1 MENNNMRFSPLGAMF
16 VLAALAAGLAL
27 VPAADSAASG
37 RWQDQQPIKVG
48 TSLVSLYATVRDSH
62 RKIVANLEQSQF
74 HIYEDGV
81 EQKVAFFSQEKTLPL
96 TMGILIDT
104 SGSEETMIGAIQQ
117 AATQFLQRVMQ
128 KKDEAMVI
136 TFDLDVDLL
145 ADWTNDL
152 PQLERAIHRARVN
165 TGGAGGQVTPGPF
178 PTNINGGGTNF
189 YDAVYLAC
197 HDKMASEAGRKALI
211 ILTDAEDTGSK
222 LKLQDAIEAAQR
234 ADTVVHVLLIAA
246 SPNHGFVIGS
256 NGGDMGV
263 ARKLTDETGGRA
275 IDVKN
280 EKDLLKAFDEIT
292 EELRSE
298 YSLGFYPTNTKL
310 DGTFRHLKVETT
322 DKDYKVVSRKGYY
335 AKHEGD

>member
-1 MENNNMRFSPLGAMF
+1 MRFRPLGAMF
-16 VLAALAAGLAL
+16 VLATLAAGLAL
-27 VPAADSAASG
+27 VPAQDSGASG
-37 RWQDQQPIKVG
+37 RWQDQKQDQQPIKVG

-62 RKIVANLEQSQF
+62 KKIVANLEQNQF

-197 HDKMASEAGRKALI
+197 HDKMASEAGRKTLI

-310 DGTFRHLKVETT
+310 DGTFRHIKVETT

>member
-1 MENNNMRFSPLGAMF
+1 MRIRPLGAMF
-16 VLAALAAGLAL
+16 MFVALAACLAL
-27 VPAADSAASG
+27 IPALGSAAAG
-37 RWQDQQPIKVG
+37 RMTQQNQDSQAIKVG
-48 TSLVSLYATVRDSH
+48 TSLVSLYATVRDNH
-62 RKIVANLEQSQF
+62 KKVVANLEQNDF
-74 HIYEDGV
+74 HIFEDNV

-145 ADWTNDL
+145 ADWSNDL
-152 PQLERAIHRARVN
+152 PQLERAIRRARVN
-165 TGGAGGQVTPGPF
+165 TGGAGGQVTPGPV
-178 PTNINGGGTNF
+178 PSNINGGGTNF

-246 SPNHGFVIGS
+246 SPQHGFVIGS
-256 NGGDMGV
+256 SGGDMGV

-280 EKDLLKAFDEIT
+280 QKDLLKAFDEIS

-310 DGTFRHLKVETT
+310 DGSFRHIKVETT
-322 DKDYKVVSRKGYY
+322 NKDYKVVARKGYY
-335 AKHEGD
+335 SKHEGD

>member
-1 MENNNMRFSPLGAMF
+1 MF
-16 VLAALAAGLAL
+16 VLATLAAGLAL
-27 VPAADSAASG
+27 VPAQDSGASG
-37 RWQDQQPIKVG
+37 RWQDQKQDQQPIKVG

-62 RKIVANLEQSQF
+62 KKIVANLEQNQF

-197 HDKMASEAGRKALI
+197 HDKMASEAGRKTLI

-310 DGTFRHLKVETT
+310 DGTFRHIKVETT

>member
-1 MENNNMRFSPLGAMF
+1 MRIRPLGAMF
-16 VLAALAAGLAL
+16 MFVALAACLAL
-27 VPAADSAASG
+27 IPALGSAAAG
-37 RWQDQQPIKVG
+37 RMPQQNQDSQAIKVG
-48 TSLVSLYATVRDSH
+48 TSLVSLYATVRDNH
-62 RKIVANLEQSQF
+62 KKVVANLEQNDF
-74 HIYEDGV
+74 HIFEDNV

-136 TFDLDVDLL
+136 
-145 ADWTNDL
+145 
-152 PQLERAIHRARVN
+152 HRARVN
-165 TGGAGGQVTPGPF
+165 TGGAGGQVTPGPV
-178 PTNINGGGTNF
+178 PSNINGGGTNF

-246 SPNHGFVIGS
+246 SPQHGFVIGS

-280 EKDLLKAFDEIT
+280 QKDLLKAFDEIS

-298 YSLGFYPTNTKL
+298 YSLGFYPSNAKL
-310 DGTFRHLKVETT
+310 DGSFRHIKVETT
-322 DKDYKVVSRKGYY
+322 NKDYKVVARKGYY
-335 AKHEGD
+335 SKHEGD

>member
-1 MENNNMRFSPLGAMF
+1 MRFRPLGAMF

-27 VPAADSAASG
+27 VPAMDSAVSG
-37 RWQDQQPIKVG
+37 RWQDQKQDQQPIKIG
-48 TSLVSLYATVRDSH
+48 TSLVSLYATVRDNH
-62 RKIVANLEQSQF
+62 KKIVANLEQNQF

-165 TGGAGGQVTPGPF
+165 TGGAGGQVTPGPV
-178 PTNINGGGTNF
+178 PSNISGGGTNF

-292 EELRSE
+292 EEMRSE

-310 DGTFRHLKVETT
+310 DGSFRHLKVETT